1 VNGCIKTNIV
11 APHKYLL
18 HCTKCSGSLIVNYN
32 SRAKIMAK
40 NIFWN
45 DDWMDIQRRYWE
57 QLTDMQQ
64 QAFGAKK
71 PPANPWQQSMDHW
84 WSAVQGGVPPAGQD
98 FFNKMMD
105 QGKAFFQMAE
115 QAMQAAGQENPS
127 EVWSHMLSSLTE
139 SLHQNTESSPFKQA
153 TAFWEMPLDNW
164 NRMASAMSPLPGD
177 TLRGMPHEGI
187 KENLDRLLTAP
198 GLGYTRESQTQYQSL
213 AQAVL
218 EYQEAL
224 AEYSLFFASLGEK
237 TVRRLQDQLGDAP
250 VESARQLYDEWI
262 GCCEEVYAAE
272 VMTDD
277 YAKMHGRLV
286 NALMELK
293 HRWGEILNESL
304 SAMNIP
310 THDDL
315 RTLQIRMQEQRR
327 ENKSLRSDISALRR
341 EIRQMQAK
349 ADRPAVKRTVKKK
362 TATKKKST
370 TKKKT
375 AARKAAPR
383 KKKST
388 AGKRQTN

>member
-1 VNGCIKTNIV
+1 
-11 APHKYLL
+11 
-18 HCTKCSGSLIVNYN
+18 
-32 SRAKIMAK
+32 MAK
-40 NIFWN
+40 STFWN

-64 QAFGAKK
+64 QAFGVKK

-84 WSAVQGGVPPAGQD
+84 WSAVQGGVPSAGQD
-98 FFNKMMD
+98 FFSKMMD

-115 QAMQAAGQENPS
+115 QAMQAAGGQENPS
-127 EVWSHMLSSLTE
+127 DVWAHMLASMTE
-139 SLHQNTESSPFKQA
+139 GFHQNTANSPFKQA

-177 TLRGMPHEGI
+177 TLRGMPHNGI
-187 KENLDRLLTAP
+187 KENIDRLLAAP

-213 AQAVL
+213 TQAVL

-224 AEYSLFFASLGEK
+224 TEYSLFFSSLGEK
-237 TVRRLQDQLGDAP
+237 SVRQLQDQLGDTP
-250 VESARQLYDEWI
+250 VESARQLYDAWV

-293 HRWGEILNESL
+293 NRGGEILNESL

-310 THDDL
+310 TRDDL
-315 RTLQIRMQEQRR
+315 RTLQVRMQEQRR
-327 ENKSLRSDISALRR
+327 ENKSLRSEVSALRR
-341 EIRQMQAK
+341 EIRKLQAK
-349 ADRPAVKRTVKKK
+349 ADRPAPKRSVKKK
-362 TATKKKST
+362 TATKKKS
-370 TKKKT
+370 
-375 AARKAAPR
+375 AAKKAAPR

-388 AGKRQTN
+388 AVKR